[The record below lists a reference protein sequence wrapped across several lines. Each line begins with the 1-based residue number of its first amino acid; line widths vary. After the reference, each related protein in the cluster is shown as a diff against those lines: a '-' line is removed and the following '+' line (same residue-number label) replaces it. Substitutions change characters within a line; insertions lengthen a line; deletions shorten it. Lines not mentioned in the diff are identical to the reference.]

1 MRTRVYLD
9 GQREKVDLL
18 KRLDLH
24 VLDQAAQLGNREPH
38 LGLGLASMSSV
49 VSALSLIPA
58 VTQAQ
63 DPPAEATLETTTAS
77 HSRAPRASRPS
88 QSTSIIRHLV
98 FL

>member
-1 MRTRVYLD
+1 MSIKRA
-9 GQREKVDLL
+9 VD
-18 KRLDLH
+18 
-24 VLDQAAQLGNREPH
+24 REPH

-98 FL
+98 QGVFPDPGVECTSPASLAGRWIP